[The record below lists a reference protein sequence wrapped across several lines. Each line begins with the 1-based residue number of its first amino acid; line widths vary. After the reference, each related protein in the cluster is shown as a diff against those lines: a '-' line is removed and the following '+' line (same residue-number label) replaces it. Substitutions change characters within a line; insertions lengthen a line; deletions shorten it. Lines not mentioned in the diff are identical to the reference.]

1 MRSSNQ
7 FLRPVGDVGFSSEVK
22 TSARP
27 PQKTSK
33 VVKQKI
39 PSPQANQIP
48 KSPNNQN
55 VGGPFGQSIDRH
67 QESRRR
73 ATDGLFFQPKSS
85 KSSQKPLT
93 GRKTNKN
100 DEIIKHMSNLPGYLQ
115 QVDKGENLQ
124 EKALNFGVLDWE
136 SLEKWK
142 HKKHTPP
149 RGNTNASSSGSI
161 SSFKI
166 EGSRAHSGT
175 IQCKSLDPLK
185 KQLPSHC
192 HRLNASH
199 EEGFFHDVK
208 EARRKVTQQDFE
220 PALRYTLDEKRNP
233 HRTNKCSGRNHSV
246 VKFETGRREDSHQN
260 IISEKDISSS
270 GLRKHEFTRPSK
282 DGKNAQDSGVTNRVE
297 ELQASECYFGL
308 KHFPDEYG
316 SAVLLLPQHSPQKK
330 CSEKVPTSEPGK
342 SFDGKPRE
350 ANRDSLSD
358 GRSSEEVL
366 YAELYSDIRHSCPLP
381 IGVETSTEPGMRPNS
396 LSQAQSMGLSKDTS
410 CAFLCSNETPP
421 ILSPRKFINE
431 NASSRKTSSE
441 NGIDASKGLDNQ
453 TTEPAAVKGRHSSP
467 THRFSFSLGRISRSL
482 SFKESSANPR
492 LSSTY
497 ATVKSGPVMSEACNR
512 LSSEEVHSGKF
523 YEVETNTASDV
534 RQSRLT
540 GAQSMDLSCDD
551 SCKFPCP
558 NEAPNTTSRANAI
571 GISKRLDQDATE
583 AVKGRHPILNRRF
596 SFGLGRMSR
605 SFSFKEGSTVPQ
617 LSSTYA
623 TIKSGPVRSE
633 GTDSLDNAERNKTN
647 INSRAKSSPLRRLLD
662 PLLKAR
668 VTNPHH
674 STETIQ
680 SLTGNLKLASKFI
693 GSTEYHQDKKNE
705 TSTIHAILYVTMKN
719 GFPAF
724 KLVANNNNDI
734 LVAVKRLIAP
744 GKDNAWL
751 IYTFYSVCEIK
762 KKTGSWIHQGYKG
775 KTCGFGYNAV
785 GQMKF
790 STSHCPDLTVQH
802 SEDQFTVRESVL
814 YREGDLEIPAVVAN
828 RELAAVIVKI
838 PSRNSSYDGDHK
850 NEGRGFIETE
860 KFNSTTVIL
869 PGGVHGLPNKGA
881 PSSLIERWKSGGSC
895 DCGGWDVG
903 CKLRILTNEDHSC
916 KLPIPS
922 VSCSNSDHFDIF
934 TLGGAIGKKP
944 IFSLSTAK
952 KGIYSV
958 EFDASISL
966 LQAFAICVEVVSSQ
980 KSFDLSKAKNPP
992 ETKLLPES
1000 TLTGINRVN
1009 APTEVPGEVPAKYVP
1024 PPPPSP
1030 VGRV

>member
-22 TSARP
+22 TSSRP

-39 PSPQANQIP
+39 PTPQANQIP

-55 VGGPFGQSIDRH
+55 VGGPFGQSTIDRH

-73 ATDGLFFQPKSS
+73 ATDGLFFRPKSS

-175 IQCKSLDPLK
+175 IQQRKSLDPLK

-220 PALRYTLDEKRNP
+220 SALRNTLDGKRNP
-233 HRTNKCSGRNHSV
+233 HKTNKCSGRNHSV

-270 GLRKHEFTRPSK
+270 GLRKHEFTHPSK
-282 DGKNAQDSGVTNRVE
+282 DGTNAQDSGVTNR
-297 ELQASECYFGL
+297 
-308 KHFPDEYG
+308 
-316 SAVLLLPQHSPQKK
+316 
-330 CSEKVPTSEPGK
+330 KVPTSEPGK
-342 SFDGKPRE
+342 SFDGKLRE

-366 YAELYSDIRHSCPLP
+366 YAELYSEIWHSCPLP

-396 LSQAQSMGLSKDTS
+396 LSQAQSMGLSKDAS

-421 ILSPRKFINE
+421 IVSPRKFINE

-441 NGIDASKGLDNQ
+441 NRIDASKGLDNQ

-497 ATVKSGPVMSEACNR
+497 ATIKEG
-512 LSSEEVHSGKF
+512 
-523 YEVETNTASDV
+523 T
-534 RQSRLT
+534 
-540 GAQSMDLSCDD
+540 
-551 SCKFPCP
+551 
-558 NEAPNTTSRANAI
+558 
-571 GISKRLDQDATE
+571 
-583 AVKGRHPILNRRF
+583 PILNRHF

-674 STETIQ
+674 STEAIQ
-680 SLTGNLKLASKFI
+680 SLTGNLKLASKFV

-762 KKTGSWIHQGYKG
+762 KKTGSWIHQGHKG

-881 PSSLIERWKSGGSC
+881 PSPLIERWKSGGSC

-944 IFSLSTAK
+944 IFSLSTSK

-966 LQAFAICVEVVSSQ
+966 LQAFAICVEVISSQ

-992 ETKLLPES
+992 EAKLLPES

-1024 PPPPSP
+1024 PPPLSP